1 MNEEISKEVFTEV
14 AQPTARFAWQHIGEP
29 AVSDILNAMKTA
41 ATYPVRKVADNIR
54 NPKGEMS
61 VKKLLRKD
69 QGASSVDI
77 SELGLKDFRKIANKY
92 GVDFAITKSQY
103 MDPPKYTVFFKAKDM
118 DAITNVIN
126 EYTAKQLRKQENPKP
141 SLLAALQKFKDLVS
155 KIPHKAQERRKEQE
169 R

>member
-14 AQPTARFAWQHIGEP
+14 AQPAARFAWQHIGEP
-29 AVSDILNAMKTA
+29 AVSDILKAMKTA

-61 VKKLLRKD
+61 VKKLLRKN

-92 GVDFAITKSQY
+92 GVILRL
-103 MDPPKYTVFFKAKDM
+103 PKANIWIHPSIQSFS
-118 DAITNVIN
+118 
-126 EYTAKQLRKQENPKP
+126 KQGIWMQ
-141 SLLAALQKFKDLVS
+141 
-155 KIPHKAQERRKEQE
+155 
-169 R
+169 